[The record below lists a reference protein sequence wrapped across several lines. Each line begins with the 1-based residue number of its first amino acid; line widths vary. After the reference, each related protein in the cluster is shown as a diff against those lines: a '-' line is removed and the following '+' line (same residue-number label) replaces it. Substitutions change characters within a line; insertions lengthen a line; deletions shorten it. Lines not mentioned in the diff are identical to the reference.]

1 MRGGGGGG
9 RRRGVPG
16 PPRRLLR
23 RSRSAGQGGCTWA
36 RPRGARAHL
45 RARGQGRRGSLFPRS
60 SRALIVFLTS
70 ALGGVRPRRVWG
82 APRAAV
88 AEELCGGSVQ
98 KYRRALA
105 SRLAQL
111 SGVVVG
117 IPGGRR
123 LSSGGDFRGCS
134 HPHPPEGVL
143 SCFGHG
149 FLFFFLRFRFRTRRV
164 RSRLRPVSPR
174 RHPAVFVPFFFF
186 TLSPSWCNDHRA
198 EKVGSDSSRVTQV
211 GRRRR
216 SQVLKP

>member
-1 MRGGGGGG
+1 MRGGGGG

-16 PPRRLLR
+16 PARRLLR
-23 RSRSAGQGGCTWA
+23 RGRSAGQRGCTWA

-98 KYRRALA
+98 KCRRALA
-105 SRLAQL
+105 SRLARPAGQL

-123 LSSGGDFRGCS
+123 LSSRGDFRGCAY
-134 HPHPPEGVL
+134 PHPRRGCSAALGTVFYSF
-143 SCFGHG
+143 SCAFALG
-149 FLFFFLRFRFRTRRV
+149 LAESEV
-164 RSRLRPVSPR
+164 DSAQCPPR
-174 RHPAVFVPFFFF
+174 RHPAVFVPF
-186 TLSPSWCNDHRA
+186 LPSHLRGA
-198 EKVGSDSSRVTQV
+198 MTI
-211 GRRRR
+211 GR
-216 SQVLKP
+216 